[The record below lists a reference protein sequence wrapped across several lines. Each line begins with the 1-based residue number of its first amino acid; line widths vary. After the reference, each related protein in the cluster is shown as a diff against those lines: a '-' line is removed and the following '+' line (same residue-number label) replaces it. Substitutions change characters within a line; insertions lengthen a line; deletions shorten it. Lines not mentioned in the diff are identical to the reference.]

1 MPFACFYLPVCLVP
15 CLLPIS
21 VCPALCPLF
30 CFFPVFRLPVC
41 PGPLLFARF
50 CLPPC
55 PARCPFDTLLSAL
68 VSGRLPFLPLLFARV
83 ACGPLCPLPSPP
95 TPGQWAS
102 WPPPASEKWQRD
114 SSQTQTLP
122 RVAAHFPRQ
131 MGRGAL
137 LARAIAAAAVPSF
150 RLLAIHR
157 SSCALSHSHSR
168 TPIRSISRL
177 RAYFGAVFCKNEVC
191 RRRRRRR
198 EKKVGSS
205 YSYLSGPDEDYFG
218 SCVLPK
224 SPLALSSPKTKAPTN

>member
-1 MPFACFYLPVCLVP
+1 MPFACFYLPVSGPVP
-15 CLLPIS
+15 FAHFCVPSTLPS
-21 VCPALCPLF
+21 F

-41 PGPLLFARF
+41 PGPLPFGRF

-55 PARCPFDTLLSAL
+55 PARCPFERPVCPFCRFCLPVWRAGPSASGLL
-68 VSGRLPFLPLLFARV
+68 GRR
-83 ACGPLCPLPSPP
+83 
-95 TPGQWAS
+95 QR
-102 WPPPASEKWQRD
+102 ASERWQRN
-114 SSQTQTLP
+114 SSQTQTVP

-150 RLLAIHR
+150 RLLAIR
-157 SSCALSHSHSR
+157 GSSCALSHSHSR
-168 TPIRSISRL
+168 TLIRSISRL

-191 RRRRRRR
+191 RRRRRRG